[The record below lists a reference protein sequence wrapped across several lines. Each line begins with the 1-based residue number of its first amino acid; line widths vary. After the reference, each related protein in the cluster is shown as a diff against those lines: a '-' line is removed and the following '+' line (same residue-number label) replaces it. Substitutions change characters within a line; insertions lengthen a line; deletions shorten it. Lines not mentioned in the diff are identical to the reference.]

1 MQPDIPPETAP
12 VAQQKETI
20 IDNRWRLDGII
31 GQGGFGSVYIATDIL
46 TNQIVAIKLQSLPIP
61 HNPSQVDDLER
72 ESLFYTLLRNDP
84 GIATFH
90 ANGRN
95 PPTASATP
103 SSSSSSAFEYMVCEL
118 LGATLQNLFFRC
130 GNKFSLKTTLMLA
143 DQLITRLESF
153 HSRNLLHRD
162 VKPDNFAMGFGAEK
176 GKTVYILD
184 FGLVGDY
191 LVDGKTAVAPSYSFC
206 GSYYWAAISAHLDR
220 SQSPKD
226 DLESLA
232 YMLIYFAR
240 GSLPWQGYAHPDEP
254 TSAMRERITRLKL
267 SIPVDVLCRDLPSA
281 FARHLKYVRSL
292 GYRDRP
298 NYGKLRAMYRRLME
312 RKGYEYDGVFD
323 WDELGE
329 EEDKDGEAGLKRD
342 GGAQEDKDE
351 ANDDDKHPAE
361 KDKNGQNEDK
371 EQAPRTSSKRKIIFI
386 KKANDESPPS
396 KKQRGK
402 HAGAERSKKET
413 EAKVEH
419 AQVKKAR
426 VVRLKRAKQVNV
438 KVVVKKANA
447 KKGGVQE

>member
-1 MQPDIPPETAP
+1 MTQSHL
-12 VAQQKETI
+12 QETI

-46 TNQIVAIKLQSLPIP
+46 TNQIVAIKLQSLPIH

-84 GIATFH
+84 GIADFH

-95 PPTASATP
+95 PPSFSSSSTSP

-143 DQLITRLESF
+143 DQLITRLEAF

-184 FGLVGDY
+184 FGLVGDF
-191 LVDGKTAVAPSYSFC
+191 LNDGKTVLAPSYSFC

-254 TSAMRERITRLKL
+254 TSAIRERITRLKL
-267 SIPVDVLCRDLPSA
+267 SIPVDVLCQDLPSA

-292 GYRDRP
+292 GYKDKP
-298 NYGKLRAMYRRLME
+298 KYGKLRAMYRRLME

-323 WDELGE
+323 WDELDDDE
-329 EEDKDGEAGLKRD
+329 KQDADAGSKRD
-342 GGAQEDKDE
+342 DGAPENRKE
-351 ANDDDKHPAE
+351 AKDDKHPVA
-361 KDKNGQNEDK
+361 KGKGGQSEDQ
-371 EQAPRTSSKRKIIFI
+371 EQHLRTSSKRKIIFI
-386 KKANDESPPS
+386 RKANDDSPPP

-402 HAGAERSKKET
+402 QAEAEMPKDDT
-413 EAKVEH
+413 EAKVAHVEE
-419 AQVKKAR
+419 KKAR
-426 VVRLKRAKQVNV
+426 VVRLKNAKQVNV
-438 KVVVKKANA
+438 RVVVKKANA
-447 KKGGVQE
+447 QKGGAQE